1 MKRGLLLAVAAMVL
15 AGIPASALADDDAA
29 QRDSGHLLDIPW
41 AFASRA
47 APSSAV
53 LRLSSR
59 RAAPGTR
66 VRLRGGR
73 FAKRKRAT
81 IAFGGRRLRRVQ
93 TGRRG
98 GLRTAIRV
106 PRRAPGIYTVSART
120 GRRVAR
126 ARFRIPVPRPTP
138 TAAPAQAPQPQ
149 PPAPDPVTLVAAG
162 DVACRTGAPPNG
174 PTTPQCQHAA
184 TSDRVLALNP
194 DVVAPLGDV
203 QYEAPTI
210 ADGEY
215 FQPGAY
221 NDTWGRFKSISR
233 PAIGNHEY
241 QSDPGRESAS
251 AYSAYFGTTAG
262 DPATYYYAYDIGDWR
277 AIVLNTGALDSTL
290 PGGVNQDEP
299 DDCFP
304 VSCDADSEQV
314 QWLRTE
320 LASLPADKCVVAYW
334 HHPRFD
340 SLATFQYDE
349 LIPIYEALSDGG
361 AELALVGHDHTYERF
376 APMDENGTVDQNFG
390 VSQFLVGLG
399 GKDRR
404 FADPTP
410 IAGSEHRESNQSGPG
425 GTSLY
430 GVLELELKRDS
441 WVARLVGTDGAI
453 RDQDSGSCHG
463 RPPAP

>member
-1 MKRGLLLAVAAMVL
+1 MFAAVAIAF
-15 AGIPASALADDDAA
+15 AGLPASAPARTDTPRAV
-29 QRDSGHLLDIPW
+29 
-41 AFASRA
+41 ASPSA
-47 APSSAV
+47 APPAT

-59 RAAPGTR
+59 HATAGTR
-66 VRLRGGR
+66 IRLRGRR
-73 FAKRKRAT
+73 FAKRRRAT
-81 IAFGGRRLRRVQ
+81 IAFGGRRLKRVR

-98 GLRTAIRV
+98 RLRTAIRV
-106 PRRAPGIYTVSART
+106 PRRAPGVYTLSART
-120 GRRVAR
+120 GKRVAR
-126 ARFRIPVPRPTP
+126 VRFRIPAPPPVP
-138 TAAPAQAPQPQ
+138 TAAATQVPQPQ
-149 PPAPDPVTLVAAG
+149 PAAEDPVTLVAAG
-162 DVACRTGAPPNG
+162 DIACRTGASPNG
-174 PTTPQCQHAA
+174 TTAPQCQHGA
-184 TSDRVLALNP
+184 TSNRVLALNP
-194 DVVAPLGDV
+194 DVVAPLGDI
-203 QYEAPTI
+203 QYEAPATTF
-210 ADGEY
+210 EY

-221 NDTWGRFKSISR
+221 NDTWGRFKPISR

-241 QSDPGRESAS
+241 QSDPERDSAS
-251 AYSAYFGTTAG
+251 AYGTYFGTAAG

-290 PGGVNQDEP
+290 SNGVNSGLP

-304 VSCDADSEQV
+304 VSCDEDSEQV

-340 SLATFQYDE
+340 SLATFNYDE
-349 LIPIYEALSDGG
+349 LVPIYEALYDGG

-376 APMDENGTVDQNFG
+376 APMDENGTVDQDFG

-410 IAGSEHRESNQSGPG
+410 IAGSEYREPNQSGPG

-430 GVLELELKRDS
+430 GVLELKLKPGS
-441 WVARLVGTDGAI
+441 WDASLVGTDGAI

-463 RPPAP
+463 RPGP